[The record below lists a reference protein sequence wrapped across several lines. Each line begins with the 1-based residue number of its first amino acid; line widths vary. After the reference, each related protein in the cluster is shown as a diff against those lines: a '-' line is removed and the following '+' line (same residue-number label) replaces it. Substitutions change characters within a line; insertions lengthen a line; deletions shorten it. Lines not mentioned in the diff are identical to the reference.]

1 MDTNL
6 VLPVGHDKCE
16 VVFDYYLEDE
26 KLQSMTSEQREQYI
40 SSSLEDS
47 KQVIII
53 KNYKLRRLGRE
64 NNIFCH
70 FLKKANT

>member
-6 VLPVGHDKCE
+6 VLPVSHDKCE

-53 KNYKLRRLGRE
+53 KN
-64 NNIFCH
+64 
-70 FLKKANT
+70 